1 VDITYRFVASGHQD
15 VEKAFTGIE
24 QRARSSKKA
33 TDEAMRSG
41 RGGGGAGASAGGGSR
56 RGLSETERLAQ
67 RVAAS
72 QERQARQEVRVAERA
87 AIAKQRAEER
97 AKQHVARI
105 RDKHFADSQRQ
116 DERAGKD
123 RVRRA
128 ERGAKEAARREAAA
142 KKKAQAES
150 DSSRDKSIGVLKDLA
165 GGAFLATVGTG
176 AALIGSAAKEA
187 MSLQEAANR
196 ISINSRK
203 SGEGFRSSSELR
215 RGFERTAIA
224 TPGQTASGIADA
236 VARFVSLTGDV
247 DTALK
252 SQGTF
257 ATVSSATGANVGDVA
272 EAAASLSQQFDIK
285 GIEDMRD
292 ALAALTF
299 QGKEG
304 SFELKD
310 AAAQFQR
317 LAASGAAF
325 GIPKGVQGVKT
336 LGGLTQIARS
346 GTGSSEQAATAVE
359 NLLTNLKLKQT
370 QLRGAGVN
378 VFDKTGKARDVTDLI
393 VESISKGG
401 GGDMAKKSKGL
412 AQIFGEQGIRAI
424 NPLIAK
430 YSDAFQNAKGTKG
443 KPATEAERT
452 AAGIAAL
459 RAEIER
465 SINAPG
471 DWADVQEDAAQAQ
484 TDASAKIAA
493 AWESIKAGVGDKVVP
508 ALADLVTKLAGEDGA
523 DGALDPF
530 IEAAG
535 LGVEALSAFTD
546 ALYDTGLIKRK
557 QKSLAEQQADAE
569 KELKKFDK
577 KHGIGPLTAED
588 AAARGAI
595 QDKIQKASDALLG
608 TGPNAAPATMTP
620 EEFAKRY
627 VEANPQNFSDAAT
640 GQDQALS
647 MARRIQGGRGTAG
660 TTESND
666 WFMQTFGGENQ
677 AQTDLRRR
685 FQGQVQFDSQ
695 TTVTTEDIQRS
706 LDAAAKAAQAAA
718 AAMQKVG
725 TAGQPSVVT
734 GV

>member
-1 VDITYRFVASGHQD
+1 MDITYRFVASGHQD

-24 QRARSSKKA
+24 QRARSSKKV

-116 DERAGKD
+116 DERAEKD

-325 GIPKGVQGVKT
+325 GIPKGVQGVKI
-336 LGGLTQIARS
+336 LGGLTQLARS
-346 GTGSSEQAATAVE
+346 GTGSPETAATAVE
-359 NLLTNLKLKQT
+359 RLLTNFKLKQT

-393 VESISKGG
+393 VESISKVGG
-401 GGDMAKKSKGL
+401 SDIARKSKGL
-412 AQIFGEQGIRAI
+412 AEIFGDDGIRAI
-424 NPLIAK
+424 NPLISK
-430 YSDAFQNAKGTKG
+430 YTDAFQNAKGAKG

-493 AWESIKAGVGDKVVP
+493 AWESIKAKTADSLLP
-508 ALADLVTKLAGEDGA
+508 TILALATKLTETPEVM
-523 DGALDPF
+523 DPF
-530 IEAAG
+530 IEAVGLAG
-535 LGVEALSAFTD
+535 D
-546 ALYDTGLIKRK
+546 ALEGIVDIAKKFGLVKEPTK
-557 QKSLAEQQADAE
+557 AE
-569 KELKKFDK
+569 KLARAKTALERFDK
-577 KHGIGPLTAED
+577 KHNGIGPLTAED
-588 AAARGAI
+588 QAKRDVLADAVTSADAALWGKNQKGTPDGLDYLAAKPPS
-595 QDKIQKASDALLG
+595 QDFGDALLAYARG
-608 TGPNAAPATMTP
+608 TTGTALQAAGGMGLVDNDWMMKYLGGETDAQADIRHQRSADAQAT
-620 EEFAKRY
+620 
-627 VEANPQNFSDAAT
+627 EAN
-640 GQDQALS
+640 
-647 MARRIQGGRGTAG
+647 AG
-660 TTESND
+660 VS
-666 WFMQTFGGENQ
+666 
-677 AQTDLRRR
+677 
-685 FQGQVQFDSQ
+685 VS
-695 TTVTTEDIQRS
+695 TEDVQRS

-725 TAGQPSVVT
+725 AAGQPSVVT